1 MKKSSSKNTTNV
13 NLEKLRS
20 SINLDLKRVDLSHV
34 IKCEIDNFG
43 LQLGRIVMEQFMLAE
58 VEQLTGPKYS
68 RGQDEDDDIG
78 RWGSQRGSVV
88 LGAQKTPVSKP
99 RARRSLE
106 DGSTEE
112 VPLETYAAFN
122 NPKTLSKAVLNRMV
136 SGVSGR
142 NFEQTVEQVSESSG
156 LSKSTFSRQAI
167 KATTA
172 MVKEFEEKNL
182 NDLAIQV
189 VLIDGTRVGEEVNV
203 VAVGIAEDGKKHF
216 MGMEQG
222 PTENAAICMHLLEN
236 LIDKGLDPAG
246 EYLFIIDGSK
256 ALKKAVKTV
265 FGNNALV
272 QRCIE
277 HKIRNIMEHLPKRL
291 RARVRRQLRAAWT
304 MNDFEDARQALVK
317 VCKLL
322 KSINETA
329 EESLLEALED
339 TLMLHKLKAPKQL
352 RDSLQTTNIIESWN
366 YIAKD
371 LTKQVKKWKDAEHVR
386 RWLTVGMLEAER
398 RSHRLK
404 GFAHLKQL
412 KANIHELITN
422 PEQPLK
428 SKTTKI
434 NSKKIN
440 KIKQAA

>member
-1 MKKSSSKNTTNV
+1 MKKSSTKNSINV
-13 NLEKLRS
+13 KLERLRS
-20 SINLDLKRVDLSHV
+20 SINLDFKRVDLNEIV
-34 IKCEIDNFG
+34 QCELENLG
-43 LQLGRIVMEQFMLAE
+43 LQLGLLVIEQFMHAE

-68 RGQDEDDDIG
+68 REQEGDIG
-78 RWGSQRGSVV
+78 RWGSQPGSVV

-99 RARRSLE
+99 RARKWLE

-122 NPKTLSKAVLNRMV
+122 NPKSLSKSVLNRMLA
-136 SGVSGR
+136 GVSSR
-142 NFEQTVEQVSESSG
+142 DYSQTVEQVSESSG

-172 MVKEFEEKNL
+172 MVKEFEGRNIS
-182 NDLAIQV
+182 DLGIQV
-189 VLIDGTRVGEEVNV
+189 ILIDGTRVGEELNI

-216 MGMEQG
+216 LGMEQG
-222 PTENAAICMHLLEN
+222 ATENAAVCTHLLQN
-236 LIDKGLDPAG
+236 LIEKGLDSAG

-256 ALKKAVKTV
+256 ALKKAIKSV
-265 FGNNALV
+265 FGTNALI

-277 HKIRNIMEHLPKRL
+277 HKIRNITDHLPKRHQG
-291 RARVRRQLRAAWT
+291 RIRRLLRAAWT
-304 MNDFEDARQALVK
+304 MNDHKDAKQALIQ
-317 VCKLL
+317 VCKIL

-339 TLMLHKLKAPKQL
+339 TLTLHKLQAPKQL

-366 YIAKD
+366 YVAKD
-371 LTKQVKKWKDAEHVR
+371 HTAQVKKWKNAEHVR

-412 KANIHELITN
+412 KENMHELITK

>member
-1 MKKSSSKNTTNV
+1 MKKSSINNSNNV
-13 NLEKLRS
+13 KLERLRS
-20 SINLDLKRVDLSHV
+20 SINLDFKRVDLNEIV
-34 IKCEIDNFG
+34 QCEMENFG
-43 LQLGRIVMEQFMLAE
+43 LQLGLLVIEQFMLAE

-68 RGQDEDDDIG
+68 REQDGDIG
-78 RWGSQRGSVV
+78 RWGSQPGSVV

-99 RARRSLE
+99 RARKWLE

-122 NPKTLSKAVLNRMV
+122 NPKTLSKSVLNRML
-136 SGVSGR
+136 SGVSSR
-142 NFEQTVEQVSESSG
+142 DYSQTVERVTESSG

-172 MVKEFEEKNL
+172 MVKEFEGRNIS
-182 NDLAIQV
+182 DLGIQV
-189 VLIDGTRVGEEVNV
+189 VLIDGTRVGEELNI
-203 VAVGIAEDGKKHF
+203 VAVGIAEDGTKHF
-216 MGMEQG
+216 LGMEQG
-222 PTENAAICMHLLEN
+222 ATENAAVCTHLLQN
-236 LIDKGLDPAG
+236 LIEKGLDSAG

-256 ALKKAVKTV
+256 ALKKAVKSV
-265 FGNNALV
+265 FGNNALI

-277 HKIRNIMEHLPKRL
+277 HKIRNIMDHLPKRHQG
-291 RARVRRQLRAAWT
+291 RIRRLLRAAWT
-304 MNDFEDARQALVK
+304 MNDHKDAKQALTQ

-322 KSINETA
+322 RSINETA

-339 TLMLHKLKAPKQL
+339 TLTLHKLQAPKQL

-366 YIAKD
+366 YVAKD
-371 LTKQVKKWKDAEHVR
+371 HTAQVKKWKNADHVR

-412 KANIHELITN
+412 RENMHDLITK

>member
-1 MKKSSSKNTTNV
+1 VKKSSGKNTKNV

-20 SINLDLKRVDLSHV
+20 SINLDLKRVDLNQIV
-34 IKCEIDNFG
+34 KCEMENFG
-43 LQLGRIVMEQFMLAE
+43 LQLGLLVIEQFMLAE

-68 RGQDEDDDIG
+68 REEEGDIG
-78 RWGSQRGSVV
+78 RWGSQRGSIV

-99 RARRSLE
+99 RVRKRLA

-122 NPKTLSKAVLNRMV
+122 NPKTLSKSVLNRML

-142 NFEQTVEQVSESSG
+142 NFSQTVEHVSESSG

-172 MVKEFEEKNL
+172 MVKEFEGRNL
-182 NDLAIQV
+182 SDLNIQA
-189 VLIDGTRVGEEVNV
+189 VLVDGTRVGEELNI
-203 VAVGIAEDGKKHF
+203 VAVGIAEDGTKHF
-216 MGMEQG
+216 LGMEQG
-222 PTENAAICMHLLEN
+222 ATENAAVCTVLLQN

-256 ALKKAVKTV
+256 ALKKAVKSV
-265 FGNNALV
+265 FGNNALI

-277 HKIRNIMEHLPKRL
+277 HKIRNIMDHLPKRHQS
-291 RARVRRQLRAAWT
+291 RIRRQLRAAWT
-304 MNDFEDARQALVK
+304 MNDHKDAKQALTK

-339 TLMLHKLKAPKQL
+339 TLTLHKLHAPKQL

-366 YIAKD
+366 YVAKD
-371 LTKQVKKWKDAEHVR
+371 HTNQVKKWKNAEHVR

-398 RSHRLK
+398 RSRRLK

-412 KANIHELITN
+412 KEHMHQLITN
-422 PEQPLK
+422 PEQHLK

>member
-1 MKKSSSKNTTNV
+1 MKKSSGKNSNNV
-13 NLEKLRS
+13 KLERLRS
-20 SINLDLKRVDLSHV
+20 SINLDFKRVDLNEIV
-34 IKCEIDNFG
+34 QCEMENFG

-68 RGQDEDDDIG
+68 RGHVGDIG
-78 RWGSQRGSVV
+78 RWGSQPGSVA
-88 LGAQKTPVSKP
+88 LGAQKTTISKP
-99 RARRSLE
+99 SARKWLE
-106 DGSTEE
+106 DGSSEE
-112 VPLETYAAFN
+112 VPLETYTAFN
-122 NPKTLSKAVLNRMV
+122 NPKSLSKSVLNRMLA
-136 SGVSGR
+136 GVSSR
-142 NFEQTVEQVSESSG
+142 DYSQTVEQVSESSG

-172 MVKEFEEKNL
+172 MVKEFEGRNIS
-182 NDLAIQV
+182 DLGIQV
-189 VLIDGTRVGEEVNV
+189 ILIDGTRVGEELNI

-216 MGMEQG
+216 LGMEQG
-222 PTENAAICMHLLEN
+222 ATENAAVCTHLLQN
-236 LIDKGLDPAG
+236 LIEKGLDSAG

-256 ALKKAVKTV
+256 ALKKAIKSV
-265 FGNNALV
+265 FGTNALI

-277 HKIRNIMEHLPKRL
+277 HKIRNITDHLPKRHQG
-291 RARVRRQLRAAWT
+291 RIRRLLRAAWT
-304 MNDFEDARQALVK
+304 MNDHKDAKQALIQ
-317 VCKLL
+317 VCKIL

-339 TLMLHKLKAPKQL
+339 TLTLHKLQAPKQL

-366 YIAKD
+366 YVAKD
-371 LTKQVKKWKDAEHVR
+371 HTAQVKKWKNAEHVR

-412 KANIHELITN
+412 KENMHELITK